1 MGANGISFGV
11 KVSDQL
17 VGDQPRCD
25 MVDSHSPPTPSD
37 KRSCHMSNEIAKQ
50 IRALKDLPRWEVGNQ
65 GDEIKKQIEKLRKAE
80 VLNEAAAAQLEA
92 DVNNESARILRSP
105 VSVMTHE
112 RDEETGRVLSSRIDH
127 PDGSAQTRVRDAD
140 GNLTDWVDVPT
151 SK

>member
-1 MGANGISFGV
+1 
-11 KVSDQL
+11 
-17 VGDQPRCD
+17 
-25 MVDSHSPPTPSD
+25 
-37 KRSCHMSNEIAKQ
+37 MSSEITKQ
-50 IRALKDLPRWEVGNQ
+50 IRALKDLPRWEVENQ
-65 GDEIKKQIEKLRKAE
+65 GDAIKEQIEKLRKAE
-80 VLNEAAAAQLEA
+80 VLNEAAAAQLVA
-92 DVNNESARILRSP
+92 DVNNESARIFRSP